1 MPGDRDTDAELG
13 VDNIFL
19 LGVAVCTCTPLV
31 LRRFALPVGVQDGSF
46 SIKYDDVRN
55 EIAEV

>member
-1 MPGDRDTDAELG
+1 MPGDRDTDVELE
-13 VDNIFL
+13 VDSIFL

-55 EIAEV
+55 EIVEV